1 MNNRVSTRNLRNNS
15 NSSDCSSSTRMTRS
29 KRAASGDDLGEE
41 KENLTIGNTKNTARD
56 IVKNNAKNTT
66 KTVAMD
72 IAKEEK
78 SPVRKSS
85 RLSRS
90 DSTASMEKAIP
101 KKFVEPIVLID
112 NLLESETMQITAPEP
127 QLNPFAR
134 AKKSFHR
141 SGSFKIVGRIEEKAA
156 FTSFWYD
163 SVAARQG
170 AAIYISGNP
179 GTGKTA
185 LVDELLAE
193 LGSDETISI
202 IKLNCMM
209 LKDPLKA
216 FNHIAS
222 ELKLADCDQPN
233 PYLILSSLE
242 AYFTRESSNFQ

>member
-1 MNNRVSTRNLRNNS
+1 
-15 NSSDCSSSTRMTRS
+15 MTRS
-29 KRAASGDDLGEE
+29 KRAVSNDDLGAE
-41 KENLTIGNTKNTARD
+41 KENLTIDIVIDNTKKNA
-56 IVKNNAKNTT
+56 KNNAKDFT
-66 KTVAMD
+66 
-72 IAKEEK
+72 KEEK

-90 DSTASMEKAIP
+90 ESVTVIEKATKE
-101 KKFVEPIVLID
+101 KKKPMEPIVLID
-112 NLLESETMQITAPEP
+112 FPLESEAEQPPTEP

-193 LGSDETISI
+193 LRSDETSI

-209 LKDPLKA
+209 LKDPLRA

-242 AYFTRESSNFQ
+242 AYFTSETSNF